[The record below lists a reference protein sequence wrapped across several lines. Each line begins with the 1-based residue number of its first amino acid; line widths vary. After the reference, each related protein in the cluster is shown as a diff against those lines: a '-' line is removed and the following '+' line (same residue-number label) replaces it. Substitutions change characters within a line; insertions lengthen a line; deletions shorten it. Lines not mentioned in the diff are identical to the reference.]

1 LDPKLSVGEET
12 PVTYEELEAAILRLV
27 DEASQDDLRVF
38 GAETVA
44 RLVRDESQLACAAQ
58 DELDEDAWAALA
70 TARESVL
77 TASAAE
83 LRTLL
88 TRVDEGVL
96 TDGDM
101 DSGLLAVISAFEH
114 WTTYL
119 EEGSR
124 GELYELAIRSI
135 EQVDFQVSA
144 NLKDFLATPQMAAEY
159 RRITRLLTT

>member
-1 LDPKLSVGEET
+1 LDPRISVGEET

-83 LRTLL
+83 LRALL

-101 DSGLLAVISAFEH
+101 DSGLLAVISALEH

-119 EEGSR
+119 EEDSR
-124 GELYELAIRSI
+124 GELFELAIRSI

-159 RRITRLLTT
+159 QRITRLLAA